1 MAFPQTLGQ
10 YRLIKRIARGGR
22 GGVWSAEPLSGG
34 GPRVAVKTLLSPED
48 ADTMSLAKF
57 IGEARIGAAV
67 SDHPNIV
74 KTIDLGLEGDRMFLV
89 MELLDG
95 RPLSQL

>member
-1 MAFPQTLGQ
+1 MASVLGLDFGT
-10 YRLIKRIARGGR
+10 R
-22 GGVWSAEPLSGG
+22 
-34 GPRVAVKTLLSPED
+34 RV
-48 ADTMSLAKF
+48 
-57 IGEARIGAAV
+57 GAAV

-95 RPLSQL
+95 RPLSQLIKGTQLPPEAAVG